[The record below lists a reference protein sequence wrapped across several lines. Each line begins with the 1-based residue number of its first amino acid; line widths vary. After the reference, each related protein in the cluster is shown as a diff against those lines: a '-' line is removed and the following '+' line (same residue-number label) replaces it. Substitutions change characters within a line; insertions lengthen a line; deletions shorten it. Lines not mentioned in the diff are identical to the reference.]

1 MEVEIKGTKARE
13 LQLVK
18 KTRAATEA
26 AEMRLEKRGR
36 NGERFRK

>member
-13 LQLVK
+13 LQFVK
-18 KTRAATEA
+18 KTRAGTKA
-26 AEMRLEKRGR
+26 AEVGLEKRGK